1 LHSGPER
8 VWLGVVVIVLT
19 VLAMSTADMMVK
31 LFSSS
36 LPLWQIYVVRSL
48 IVIPI
53 LAGFAIFRREAIRI
67 TSISRGWVAVR
78 SLLLAFMYIFIYA
91 AAPVLSLSVIAATLY
106 TGPLFIALSRR
117 C

>member
-1 LHSGPER
+1 VRLHRTNVTTGI
-8 VWLGVVVIVLT
+8 VIIVLT
-19 VLAMSTADMMVK
+19 VFAMSTADMIVK
-31 LFSSS
+31 LFSAS

-53 LAGFAIFRREAIRI
+53 LAAFAIFRREAIRI
-67 TSISRGWVAVR
+67 TPVSHAWVAVR